1 MSGSSG
7 GEAGRP
13 TTFQHKD
20 RDVRPDGL
28 AYKLDIQRPVKRVH
42 VGDIGVEAWERQQ
55 ADVHAERVRAAMAQL
70 QPIEYGA
77 AIRHPVSYRHDA
89 IHPLFLSYLAQI
101 AAYAG
106 LPEKYGDPLQYR
118 DGRLHGGQG
127 GVNHAREH
135 LGAYQMGVGHD
146 HFPAD
151 DPRWQ
156 LAAAAYNLMIE
167 FVNLC
172 DGRQPDTWQE
182 KRKGTR

>member
-1 MSGSSG
+1 MLPRDLPKPEVPAGKTKSG
-7 GEAGRP
+7 GRTAAPAGPSFTR
-13 TTFQHKD
+13 
-20 RDVRPDGL
+20 
-28 AYKLDIQRPVKRVH
+28 
-42 VGDIGVEAWERQQ
+42 
-55 ADVHAERVRAAMAQL
+55 
-70 QPIEYGA
+70 
-77 AIRHPVSYRHDA
+77 A

-182 KRKGTR
+182 KRKGKR